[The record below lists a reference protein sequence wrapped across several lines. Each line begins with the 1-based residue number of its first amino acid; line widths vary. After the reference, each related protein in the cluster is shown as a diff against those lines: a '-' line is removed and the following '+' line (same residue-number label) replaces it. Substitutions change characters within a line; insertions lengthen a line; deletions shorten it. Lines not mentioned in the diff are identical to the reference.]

1 MKQHS
6 LYRQNLLNNAKTALR
21 YNLCLIAALI
31 LGGCATTART
41 PLAPEPAP
49 EPAPAPVTVPKVAA
63 EPIIQIKP
71 SISIEE
77 MEPTGDRLYDL
88 LQKAAVETHSLRV
101 KALLDTA
108 SLMLRQR
115 FTSETETASKW
126 AALMRFTLERYHAIL
141 SRAPIPPHAPLAT
154 LLNALPESVVADLLH
169 HPHYREIK
177 IRVLAGQADVPID
190 LTPEVRA
197 YIQYFLTEKRDF
209 FERSLSRSTA
219 YLPMIQTIFRE
230 QGLPLDL
237 AYKAMIESGF
247 NPRALSRA
255 YALGMWQF
263 MYRTGLLYGLRR
275 NTYIDDRM
283 NPEKSTH
290 AAAQHLNHL
299 YEYFGDWHLV
309 VAAYNC
315 GQGRMDRA
323 IARSKTRDFWE
334 INALPRETR
343 NHVPKFMAM
352 VIIAKDPAFFGF
364 KDVVYQPPLSYDKV
378 TLTEPVNLRLA
389 AECAGT
395 TYTYLRHLNPE
406 LRRPYT
412 PPAMS
417 RNAYT
422 LRVPKGAG
430 AKFRANYA
438 QIPAHKKIQLVD
450 YEVKRGDTL
459 SSIAYRVG
467 VSAADLQSANG
478 ITNPRRLQIGQKLSI
493 PMYPHAQRL
502 SATTQARPVLQTKNI
517 NQRPDP
523 KNYRQINVTVR
534 TGDTLWDIAKRK
546 GITVSHLRAWNNLDT
561 NRPIHPGDRLTLWVP
576 KDGTS
581 ESPIFY
587 TVRTGD
593 TLWSIARA
601 FDTSV
606 AALQSWNDIRSPAR
620 LRPGTRIRVREIA
633 D

>member
-21 YNLCLIAALI
+21 YNLCLIAVIVLA
-31 LGGCATTART
+31 GCATTART
-41 PLAPEPAP
+41 PLAPV
-49 EPAPAPVTVPKVAA
+49 PAPVTVPAVTEPAEVA
-63 EPIIQIKP
+63 EPIIP
-71 SISIEE
+71 TEPVSIEDI
-77 MEPTGDRLYDL
+77 EPRGDRLYDL

-101 KALLDTA
+101 RALLDTA
-108 SLMLRQR
+108 SFILRER
-115 FTSETETASKW
+115 FVSEPETAKKW
-126 AALMRFTLERYHAIL
+126 AALIRFTLERYHAI
-141 SRAPIPPHAPLAT
+141 SSHVPIPPQAPLAT

-169 HPHYREIK
+169 HPHYRELK

-190 LTPEVRA
+190 LRPEVMA

-230 QGLPLDL
+230 QGLPSDL

-290 AAAQHLNHL
+290 AAARHLNHL
-299 YEYFGDWHLV
+299 YDYFGDWRLV

-323 IARSKTRDFWE
+323 IARSRTRDFWE
-334 INALPRETR
+334 IDVLPRETR
-343 NHVPKFMAM
+343 NHVPKFMAA
-352 VIIAKDPAFFGF
+352 VVIAKDPAFFGF

-378 TLTEPVNLRLA
+378 VLTEPVNLHLA

-395 TYTYLRHLNPE
+395 TYTWLKQLNPE

-412 PPAMS
+412 PPAMR
-417 RNAYT
+417 RNAYN

-438 QIPAHKKIQLVD
+438 QIPAHKKIQLID
-450 YEVKRGDTL
+450 YVVKRGDTL
-459 SSIAYRVG
+459 SGIASRVG
-467 VSAADLQSANG
+467 VSASDLQAANG

-502 SATTQARPVLQTKNI
+502 AAATQARPAIQTKSI
-517 NQRPDP
+517 SHKPDP
-523 KNYRQINVTVR
+523 KHYRQINVTVR
-534 TGDTLWDIAKRK
+534 TGDTLWDIAKRT
-546 GITVSHLRAWNNLDT
+546 GITVSHLRAWNNLNT

-593 TLWSIARA
+593 TLWGIARA

-606 AALQSWNDIRSPAR
+606 AALQSWNNIRSPSR

>member
-1 MKQHS
+1 M
-6 LYRQNLLNNAKTALR
+6 R

-31 LGGCATTART
+31 LAGCATTART
-41 PLAPEPAP
+41 PQA
-49 EPAPAPVTVPKVAA
+49 PAPAPAPAPEVIEPAEVA
-63 EPIIQIKP
+63 EPIKKIPP
-71 SISIEE
+71 SITIEE
-77 MEPTGDRLYDL
+77 IEPTGDRLYDL
-88 LQKAAVETHSLRV
+88 LQNAAGESQAHRV
-101 KALLDTA
+101 RALLDTA
-108 SLMLRQR
+108 SHMLRQR
-115 FTSETETASKW
+115 FASKPETDKKR
-126 AALMRFTLERYHAIL
+126 AALMRFTLERYYAVLPH
-141 SRAPIPPHAPLAT
+141 APIPPHAPLST
-154 LLNALPESVVADLLH
+154 LINALPESVAADLLH
-169 HPHYREIK
+169 HPHYRELK

-197 YIQYFLTEKRDF
+197 YIKYFQTEKRDF
-209 FERSLSRSTA
+209 FVRSLSRSTA
-219 YLPMIQTIFRE
+219 YLPLIQTTFRE

-237 AYKAMIESGF
+237 AYKALVESGF

-283 NPEKSTH
+283 DIEKSTH
-290 AAAQHLNHL
+290 AAARHLNHL
-299 YEYFGDWHLV
+299 YDYFGDWHLV

-323 IARSKTRDFWE
+323 IARSKTRDFWK
-334 INALPRETR
+334 IHALPRETR
-343 NHVPKFMAM
+343 NHVPKFMAA

-364 KDVVYQPPLSYDKV
+364 ENVVYQPPMSYDKV

-412 PPAMS
+412 PPAMQ

-422 LRVPKGAG
+422 LRVPKGTG

-438 QIPAHKKIQLVD
+438 QIPEHKKIQLID

-459 SSIAYRVG
+459 SGIASRVG
-467 VSAADLQSANG
+467 VSAADLQAANG
-478 ITNPRRLQIGQKLSI
+478 IINPRRLQIGQKLSI

-502 SATTQARPVLQTKNI
+502 SAATQTRPARQTKTI
-517 NQRPDP
+517 SHKPDP
-523 KNYRQINVTVR
+523 EHYRQINVTVR
-534 TGDTLWDIAKRK
+534 AGDTLWGIAKRK
-546 GITVSHLRAWNNLDT
+546 GITVSHLHAWNNLNT
-561 NRPIHPGDRLTLWVP
+561 NHPIHPGDRLTLWVP

-581 ESPIFY
+581 ESTIFY

-593 TLWSIARA
+593 TLWGIARA

-606 AALQSWNDIRSPAR
+606 AALQSWNDIRSPSR

>member
-1 MKQHS
+1 M
-6 LYRQNLLNNAKTALR
+6 R
-21 YNLCLIAALI
+21 YNLCLIAVIVLA
-31 LGGCATTART
+31 GCATTART
-41 PLAPEPAP
+41 PLAP
-49 EPAPAPVTVPKVAA
+49 APAPVTVTEVTEPAEVA
-63 EPIIQIKP
+63 EQIRQIKP
-71 SISIEE
+71 SIAIEE

-88 LQKAAVETHSLRV
+88 LQNAAAETHSLRV
-101 KALLDTA
+101 RALLDTA
-108 SLMLRQR
+108 AHMLRHR
-115 FTSETETASKW
+115 FAAEPNTAAKW
-126 AALMRFTLERYHAIL
+126 TAIMRFTLERYHAIL
-141 SRAPIPPHAPLAT
+141 SRAPIPPHTPLAT
-154 LLNALPESVVADLLH
+154 LLNALPESIVADLLH

-197 YIQYFLTEKRDF
+197 YIQYFLTVKRDF
-209 FERSLSRSTA
+209 LERCLSRSTA
-219 YLPMIQTIFRE
+219 YLPMIQTVFRE
-230 QGLPLDL
+230 QGLPVDL

-283 NPEKSTH
+283 NLEKSTH
-290 AAAQHLNHL
+290 AAARHLNHL
-299 YEYFGDWHLV
+299 YDYFGDWRLV

-323 IARSKTRDFWE
+323 IAKSKTRDFWE
-334 INALPRETR
+334 IDALPRETR
-343 NHVPKFMAM
+343 NHVPKFMAAI
-352 VIIAKDPAFFGF
+352 IIAKDPAFFGF
-364 KDVVYQPPLSYDKV
+364 KDIVYQPPMSYDKV
-378 TLTEPVNLRLA
+378 ALTEPVNLHLA

-395 TYTYLRHLNPE
+395 TYTYLRYLNPE

-412 PPAMS
+412 PPAMR
-417 RNAYT
+417 RNAYN

-438 QIPAHKKIQLVD
+438 QIPEHKKIQLID
-450 YEVKRGDTL
+450 YVVKRGDTL
-459 SSIAYRVG
+459 SGIASYVG
-467 VSAADLQSANG
+467 VSSSDLQAANG

-493 PMYPHAQRL
+493 PMYPNAQRL
-502 SATTQARPVLQTKNI
+502 SAATRARPVLQTKNI
-517 NQRPDP
+517 DQRPDP
-523 KNYRQINVTVR
+523 KHYRQINVTVR

-546 GITVSHLRAWNNLDT
+546 GITVSHLRAWNNLNT

-581 ESPIFY
+581 ESTIFY

-606 AALQSWNDIRSPAR
+606 AALQSWNDIRSPSR

>member
-6 LYRQNLLNNAKTALR
+6 LYKQTLLNNAKTAMR
-21 YNLCLIAALI
+21 YNLYLIAALI
-31 LGGCATTART
+31 LVGCATTARP
-41 PLAPEPAP
+41 PLAPAPIP
-49 EPAPAPVTVPKVAA
+49 EPVSPPVSVSVPVQEDGETVIKVQPTA
-63 EPIIQIKP
+63 EIK
-71 SISIEE
+71 
-77 MEPTGDRLYDL
+77 PTGDRLYDL
-88 LQKAAVETHSLRV
+88 LQNAAVETQSHRV
-101 KALLDTA
+101 RALLDTA

-115 FTSETETASKW
+115 FVSKSETTNQLAV
-126 AALMRFTLERYHAIL
+126 LMRFTLERYHAIL
-141 SRAPIPPHAPLAT
+141 PHEPIPSHAPLST
-154 LLNALPESVVADLLH
+154 LVNALPESLAADLSH
-169 HPHYREIK
+169 HPHYRELK
-177 IRVLAGQADVPID
+177 IRVLAGQADIPID
-190 LTPEVRA
+190 LTPEVEK
-197 YIQYFLTEKRDF
+197 YIHYFCTERRKYF
-209 FERSLSRSTA
+209 SLYLSRSTA
-219 YLPMIQTIFRE
+219 YLPMIQTVFRE

-237 AYKAMIESGF
+237 AYKALVESGF

-255 YALGMWQF
+255 HALGLWQF

-283 NPEKSTH
+283 DPEKSTH
-290 AAAQHLNHL
+290 AAARHLNHL

-323 IARSKTRDFWE
+323 IARSKTRDFWK
-334 INALPRETR
+334 IHALPRETR
-343 NHVPKFMAM
+343 NHVPKFMAA

-364 KDVVYQPPLSYDKV
+364 EDVVYQPPMSYDKV

-412 PPAMS
+412 PPAMQ
-417 RNAYT
+417 RNAYN
-422 LRVPKGAG
+422 LRVPKGTG

-459 SSIAYRVG
+459 SRIASRVG
-467 VSAADLQSANG
+467 VSATDLQAANG

-493 PMYPHAQRL
+493 PMYPNAQRL
-502 SATTQARPVLQTKNI
+502 PATTQARSVLQTKNI
-517 NQRPDP
+517 DQKPDP
-523 KNYRQINVTVR
+523 QNYRQINVTVR
-534 TGDTLWDIAKRK
+534 AGDTLWGIAKRK
-546 GITVSHLRAWNNLDT
+546 GITVSHLRAWNNLNT

-593 TLWSIARA
+593 TLWGIARA

-606 AALQSWNDIRSPAR
+606 AALQSWNDIRSPSR

>member
-21 YNLCLIAALI
+21 YNLCLIVVLI
-31 LGGCATTART
+31 FGGCATTART
-41 PLAPEPAP
+41 PLAPVPEPEP
-49 EPAPAPVTVPKVAA
+49 EPAPVIVPKVAD
-63 EPIIQIKP
+63 PIIP
-71 SISIEE
+71 TEPVSIEDI
-77 MEPTGDRLYDL
+77 EPTGDRLYDL

-101 KALLDTA
+101 RALLDTA
-108 SLMLRQR
+108 AHMLRER
-115 FTSETETASKW
+115 FISEPETAKKW
-126 AALMRFTLERYHAIL
+126 AALMRFTLERYHAI
-141 SRAPIPPHAPLAT
+141 SSHVPIPPQAPLAT
-154 LLNALPESVVADLLH
+154 LLNALPESIVADLLH

-177 IRVLAGQADVPID
+177 IRVLAGRADIPID
-190 LTPEVRA
+190 LRPEVMT

-209 FERSLSRSTA
+209 FEKSLSRSTA

-263 MYRTGLLYGLRR
+263 MYRTGLLYGLQR

-290 AAAQHLNHL
+290 AAARHLNHL
-299 YEYFGDWHLV
+299 HEYFGDWRLI

-315 GQGRMDRA
+315 GQGRMDGA
-323 IARSKTRDFWE
+323 IAKSRTRDFWE
-334 INALPRETR
+334 IDALPRETR
-343 NHVPKFMAM
+343 NHVPKFMAA

-378 TLTEPVNLRLA
+378 VLTEPVNLHLA

-395 TYTYLRHLNPE
+395 TYTWLKQLNPE

-412 PPAMS
+412 PPAMR
-417 RNAYT
+417 RNAYN

-438 QIPAHKKIQLVD
+438 QIPEHKKIQLID
-450 YEVKRGDTL
+450 YVVKRGDTL
-459 SSIAYRVG
+459 SGIASRVG
-467 VSAADLQSANG
+467 VSASDLQAANG

-502 SATTQARPVLQTKNI
+502 SAATQAHPARQTKNI
-517 NQRPDP
+517 SHKPDP
-523 KNYRQINVTVR
+523 KHYRQINVTVR
-534 TGDTLWDIAKRK
+534 TGDTLWGIAKRK
-546 GITVSHLRAWNNLDT
+546 GITVSHLRAWNNLNT
-561 NRPIHPGDRLTLWVP
+561 NHPIHPGDRLTLWVP

-581 ESPIFY
+581 ESTIFY

-593 TLWSIARA
+593 TLWGIARA

-606 AALQSWNDIRSPAR
+606 AALQSWNDIRSPSR

>member
-1 MKQHS
+1 M
-6 LYRQNLLNNAKTALR
+6 R
-21 YNLCLIAALI
+21 YNLCLIAVLI
-31 LGGCATTART
+31 FGGCATTARA
-41 PLAPEPAP
+41 PLAPEPEPAP
-49 EPAPAPVTVPKVAA
+49 EPIIVPKVA

-71 SISIEE
+71 SISIEDI
-77 MEPTGDRLYDL
+77 EPTADHLYEL
-88 LQKAAVETHSLRV
+88 LQNAAVETQSHRI

-108 SLMLRQR
+108 SLILRER
-115 FTSETETASKW
+115 FISESEPETAKKL
-126 AALMRFTLERYHAIL
+126 AAQMRFTIERYHAIL
-141 SRAPIPPHAPLAT
+141 PRAPIPPHAPLAT
-154 LLNALPESVVADLLH
+154 LLNALPESVVANLFH
-169 HPHYREIK
+169 HPHYRELK
-177 IRVLAGQADVPID
+177 IRVLAGQADIPID
-190 LTPEVRA
+190 LTPEVIA
-197 YIQYFLTEKRDF
+197 YIQYFRTVKRDF

-219 YLPMIQTIFRE
+219 YLPMIQTVFRE

-283 NPEKSTH
+283 NPEKSTY
-290 AAAQHLNHL
+290 AAARHLNHL

-323 IARSKTRDFWE
+323 IARSKTRDFWK
-334 INALPRETR
+334 IDALPRETR
-343 NHVPKFMAM
+343 NHVPKFMAA
-352 VIIAKDPAFFGF
+352 VVIAKDPAFFGF

-378 TLTEPVNLRLA
+378 ALTEPVNLHLA

-395 TYTYLRHLNPE
+395 TYAWLKQLNPE

-412 PPAMS
+412 PPAMR
-417 RNAYT
+417 RNAYN

-430 AKFRANYA
+430 VKFRANYA
-438 QIPAHKKIQLVD
+438 QIPEHKKIQLID
-450 YEVKRGDTL
+450 YVVKRGDTL
-459 SSIAYRVG
+459 SGIASRVG
-467 VSAADLQSANG
+467 VSASDLQAANG

-502 SATTQARPVLQTKNI
+502 SAATQTRPARQTKNI
-517 NQRPDP
+517 SHKPDP
-523 KNYRQINVTVR
+523 KHYRQINVTVR

-546 GITVSHLRAWNNLDT
+546 GITVSHLRAWNNLNT
-561 NRPIHPGDRLTLWVP
+561 NHPIHPGDRLTLWVP

-581 ESPIFY
+581 ESAIFY

-593 TLWSIARA
+593 TLWDIALT

-606 AALQSWNDIRSPAR
+606 AALRSWNNIRSPSR

>member
-1 MKQHS
+1 M
-6 LYRQNLLNNAKTALR
+6 R
-21 YNLCLIAALI
+21 YNLCLIAVLI
-31 LGGCATTART
+31 FGGCVTTTRT
-41 PLAPEPAP
+41 PLAPAPEPAP
-49 EPAPAPVTVPKVAA
+49 EPVTVPRVA
-63 EPIIQIKP
+63 EPILPTKP
-71 SISIEE
+71 VLIEDI
-77 MEPTGDRLYDL
+77 EPTGDRLYEL
-88 LQKAAVETHSLRV
+88 LQNAAVESQSHRV
-101 KALLDTA
+101 RALLDTT
-108 SLMLRQR
+108 SLILRER
-115 FTSETETASKW
+115 FISEPETASKL

-141 SRAPIPPHAPLAT
+141 PRVPIPPHAPLAT

-169 HPHYREIK
+169 HPHYRELK
-177 IRVLAGQADVPID
+177 MRMLAGQADIPID
-190 LTPEVRA
+190 LTPEVIA
-197 YIQYFLTEKRDF
+197 YIQYFRTVKRDF

-219 YLPMIQTIFRE
+219 YLPMIQTVFRE

-283 NPEKSTH
+283 NPEKSTQ
-290 AAAQHLNHL
+290 AAARHLNHL
-299 YEYFGDWHLV
+299 YDYFGDWRLV

-323 IARSKTRDFWE
+323 IAKSRTRDFWK
-334 INALPRETR
+334 IDALPRETR
-343 NHVPKFMAM
+343 NHVPKYMAM

-364 KDVVYQPPLSYDKV
+364 GDVVYQPPVSYDKV

-395 TYTYLRHLNPE
+395 TYTWLRQLNPE

-412 PPAMS
+412 PPAMR
-417 RNAYT
+417 RNAYN

-459 SSIAYRVG
+459 SGIAYRVG
-467 VSAADLQSANG
+467 VSPSDLQAANG

-502 SATTQARPVLQTKNI
+502 SAATQARPVREIKNI
-517 NQRPDP
+517 DQRPDP
-523 KNYRQINVTVR
+523 EHYRQINVTVR

-546 GITVSHLRAWNNLDT
+546 GITVSHLRAWNNLNT
-561 NRPIHPGDRLTLWVP
+561 NRTIHPGDRLTLWVP

-581 ESPIFY
+581 ESTIFY

-593 TLWSIARA
+593 TLWGIARA

-606 AALQSWNDIRSPAR
+606 SALQSWNDIRSPSR

>member
-1 MKQHS
+1 M
-6 LYRQNLLNNAKTALR
+6 R

-31 LGGCATTART
+31 LAGCATTART
-41 PLAPEPAP
+41 PLAP
-49 EPAPAPVTVPKVAA
+49 APAPVTVPEVIEPTKVA

-71 SISIEE
+71 SIAIEE
-77 MEPTGDRLYDL
+77 IEPTGDRLYDL
-88 LQKAAVETHSLRV
+88 LQNAAVESQSRRV
-101 KALLDTA
+101 RTLLDTA
-108 SLMLRQR
+108 SHMLRQR
-115 FTSETETASKW
+115 FVAEPKIASKW
-126 AALMRFTLERYHAIL
+126 TAIMRFILERYHSVL
-141 SRAPIPPHAPLAT
+141 PRVPIPPHAPLAA
-154 LLNALPESVVADLLH
+154 LLNVLPESVVADLLY
-169 HPHYREIK
+169 HPHYRELK
-177 IRVLAGQADVPID
+177 MRTLAGQADIPID
-190 LTPEVRA
+190 LTPEVIS
-197 YIQYFLTEKRDF
+197 YIQYFRTVKRDF

-283 NPEKSTH
+283 NPEKATH
-290 AAAQHLNHL
+290 AAARHLNHL
-299 YEYFGDWHLV
+299 YDYFGDWHLV

-323 IARSKTRDFWE
+323 IARSKTRDFWK
-334 INALPRETR
+334 IDALPRETR

-364 KDVVYQPPLSYDKV
+364 EDVVYQPPLSYDKV

-395 TYTYLRHLNPE
+395 TYTWLKHLNPE

-412 PPAMS
+412 PPAMR

-438 QIPAHKKIQLVD
+438 KIPAHKKIQLID
-450 YEVKRGDTL
+450 YVVKRGDTI
-459 SSIAYRVG
+459 SGIASRVG
-467 VSAADLQSANG
+467 ASAADLQAANG
-478 ITNPRRLQIGQKLSI
+478 IINPRRLQIGQKLSI
-493 PMYPHAQRL
+493 PMYPHAKRL
-502 SATTQARPVLQTKNI
+502 SVATQARAPIIQTKNI
-517 NQRPDP
+517 SRNPDP
-523 KNYRQINVTVR
+523 KHYRQINVTVR
-534 TGDTLWDIAKRK
+534 TGDTLWGIAKRK
-546 GITVSHLRAWNNLDT
+546 GITVSHLRAWNNLNT
-561 NRPIHPGDRLTLWVP
+561 NRPIHPGDRLTLWVR
-576 KDGTS
+576 KDGTPGS
-581 ESPIFY
+581 TIFY

-606 AALQSWNDIRSPAR
+606 AALQSWNDIRSPSR

>member
-1 MKQHS
+1 MKKHS
-6 LYRQNLLNNAKTALR
+6 LYRLNLLNNAKTAMR
-21 YNLCLIAALI
+21 YNLCLIAVLI
-31 LGGCATTART
+31 FGGCATTART

-49 EPAPAPVTVPKVAA
+49 ELAPEPVTVPRVA
-63 EPIIQIKP
+63 EPLLPTKP
-71 SISIEE
+71 VLIEDI
-77 MEPTGDRLYDL
+77 EPTGDRLYEL
-88 LQKAAVETHSLRV
+88 LQNAAVESQSHRV
-101 KALLDTA
+101 RALLDTA
-108 SLMLRQR
+108 THMLRQR
-115 FTSETETASKW
+115 FVSEPETPGKW
-126 AALMRFTLERYHAIL
+126 APLMRFTLERYHAIL
-141 SRAPIPPHAPLAT
+141 PREPIPPHAPLAT
-154 LLNALPESVVADLLH
+154 LLNALPKSVVADLLH
-169 HPHYREIK
+169 HPHYRELK
-177 IRVLAGQADVPID
+177 MRMLAGQADIPID
-190 LTPEVRA
+190 LTPEVIA
-197 YIQYFLTEKRDF
+197 YIQYFRTVKRGF

-219 YLPMIQTIFRE
+219 YLPMIQTVFRE

-290 AAAQHLNHL
+290 AAARHLNHL
-299 YEYFGDWHLV
+299 YDYFGDWRLV

-323 IARSKTRDFWE
+323 IAKSGTRDFWK
-334 INALPRETR
+334 IDVLPRETR
-343 NHVPKFMAM
+343 NHVPKYMAM

-364 KDVVYQPPLSYDKV
+364 EDVVYQPPVSYDKV

-395 TYTYLRHLNPE
+395 TYTWLRQLNPE

-412 PPAMS
+412 PPAMQ
-417 RNAYT
+417 RNAYN

-459 SSIAYRVG
+459 SGIAYRVG
-467 VSAADLQSANG
+467 VSPSDLQAANG

-502 SATTQARPVLQTKNI
+502 SAATQARPVREIKNI
-517 NQRPDP
+517 EKPDP
-523 KNYRQINVTVR
+523 EHYRQINVTVR

-546 GITVSHLRAWNNLDT
+546 GITVSHLRAWNNLNT
-561 NRPIHPGDRLTLWVP
+561 NRTIHPGDRLTLWVP

-581 ESPIFY
+581 TSTIFY
-587 TVRTGD
+587 TVQTGD
-593 TLWSIARA
+593 TLWSIART

-606 AALQSWNDIRSPAR
+606 SALQSWNDIRRPSR